1 MPKPVVVASA
11 NGHEFWNGGDETCV
25 ERAFR
30 LMTDAAAPRDP
41 LEALVEGVTIVELD
55 PAETSVGR
63 GSLPNADGVVQL
75 DASCMDGPRR
85 RAAGVAALEGIAT
98 AARVAHRVLQDS
110 PHHLIAGQGAQDF
123 AVARGFAIEELLTP
137 RSRGLWIEWRR
148 RVDARCAGP
157 AGAATRLEAGYA
169 VGHEMSL
176 EGLIAANHLWGTIHC
191 NAVGPRGEIVGVTS
205 TSGLAW
211 KMPGRVGD
219 SPILGAGLYLRQ
231 DVGAAGATGRGESTL
246 YNLSSFAI
254 VEAMRRGAH
263 PKDAGMAA
271 LRQIVDD
278 TIHPSLLNARGNPNF
293 NVKFYVANATG
304 ECAGVA
310 LYGGGA
316 VQYAVCTENGAELR
330 PCEALLSGDM

>member
-1 MPKPVVVASA
+1 M
-11 NGHEFWNGGDETCV
+11 

-55 PAETSVGR
+55 PGETSVGR

-85 RAAGVAALEGIAT
+85 RAGGVAALEGIAT
-98 AARVAHRVLQDS
+98 AARVAHAVLRDT
-110 PHHLIAGQGAQDF
+110 PHHLLAGQGAQDF
-123 AVARGFAIEELLTP
+123 AVDHGFTVEDLLTP
-137 RSRGLWIEWRR
+137 HARGLWIDWRR
-148 RVDARCAGP
+148 RMDALAP
-157 AGAATRLEAGYA
+157 APQRPAERMDAGYA
-169 VGHEMSL
+169 IGLEMSR
-176 EGLIAANHLWGTIHC
+176 EGLIDANHLWGTINC
-191 NAVGPRGEIVGVTS
+191 NAVGPRGEVCGVTT

-211 KMPGRVGD
+211 KIPGRVGD
-219 SPILGAGLYLRQ
+219 SPVLGAGLYVRQ
-231 DVGAAGATGRGESTL
+231 DAGAAGSTGRGESTL

-263 PKDAGMAA
+263 PKDAAMAA

-278 TIHPSLLNARGNPNF
+278 TISPALLNARGAPNF
-293 NVKFYVANATG
+293 NVKFYAVNAAG

-310 LYGGGA
+310 LYGGDA
-316 VQYAVCTENGAELR
+316 VRYAVCTEHGAELR
-330 PCEALLSGDM
+330 ACEALIDEADQFLD